1 MSWRR
6 LTAMVSV
13 PDLRLLLVDD
23 DAAIRE
29 ALVTFFASRP
39 GVDVVAEARDGLEA
53 IARYDELRPDVVLMD
68 LQMPRLSGV
77 DATRQICER
86 HPRACVVV
94 MTTFG
99 TREYV
104 VAALRAGAT

>member
-39 GVDVVAEARDGLEA
+39 GVDVVAEAR
-53 IARYDELRPDVVLMD
+53 
-68 LQMPRLSGV
+68 
-77 DATRQICER
+77 ATRAPASSR
-86 HPRACVVV
+86 
-94 MTTFG
+94 
-99 TREYV
+99 
-104 VAALRAGAT
+104 